1 VLVGPAG
8 DHRCGACQRQWG
20 RDRARPRASNRR
32 EGVPIGCCVL
42 EVDDDAYW
50 IFPEGSSQYE
60 FATGIRTAMVCK
72 GRLTMGEILFGL
84 KHYWR
89 FVDCEASETCIPS
102 HRAGLL
108 CHTPTSAKLAMISWL
123 IVMFG
128 EPGWSR
134 GAARAHER

>member
-1 VLVGPAG
+1 LRAERAISVSRYTYPYSHGL
-8 DHRCGACQRQWG
+8 QRAAN
-20 RDRARPRASNRR
+20 D
-32 EGVPIGCCVL
+32 
-42 EVDDDAYW
+42 
-50 IFPEGSSQYE
+50 
-60 FATGIRTAMVCK
+60 
-72 GRLTMGEILFGL
+72 GELLFGL
-84 KHYWR
+84 KHYRR

-134 GAARAHER
+134 GASQAHGR